1 MKKVMFGMG
10 WLWGEER
17 ILWKVKGVYV
27 KDVGY
32 EGGIKKNKKYEE
44 KWKGMKGNEEVVMVV
59 YEKKVVKI
67 NELMEILWEEN
78 DKKKGMR
85 KGNDIGKKYR

>member
-1 MKKVMFGMG
+1 
-10 WLWGEER
+10 
-17 ILWKVKGVYV
+17 
-27 KDVGY
+27 
-32 EGGIKKNKKYEE
+32 
-44 KWKGMKGNEEVVMVV
+44 MVV